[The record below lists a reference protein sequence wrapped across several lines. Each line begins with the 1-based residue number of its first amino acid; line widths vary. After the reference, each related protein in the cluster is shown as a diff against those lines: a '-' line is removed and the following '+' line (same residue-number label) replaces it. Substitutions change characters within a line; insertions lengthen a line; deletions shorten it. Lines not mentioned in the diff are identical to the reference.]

1 MVIESENVPLKNWKL
16 NYYSARISELELL
29 EKVVREGADFSNILE
44 VIQLFTIEVMAW
56 AWELVVELKSL
67 TMMKKEIG
75 ETIAQGNLVPKGPM
89 D

>member
-44 VIQLFTIEVMAW
+44 VIQLFTIEVMA
-56 AWELVVELKSL
+56 
-67 TMMKKEIG
+67 
-75 ETIAQGNLVPKGPM
+75 
-89 D
+89 